1 MSGNLKLDIFIVG
14 LMLIPIIIQFVPVVS
29 GLFINSEKKTHFS
42 VISFP
47 PSIYIIFLSGFG
59 NNLLG
64 QVIVGLAFIVFFCTY
79 AAALSYLV
87 QANKVAK

>member
-1 MSGNLKLDIFIVG
+1 MSGNLKLDIFILG

-29 GLFINSEKKTHFS
+29 GLFINSEKTHFS